1 MDLGQGC
8 WSDLLNHNSCFLRSR
23 LLLPVVVWKRRI
35 WQSLLYLFDTDLY
48 SRTCFAVRLGRAAVA
63 RESRRFGP
71 IGPPRSA
78 FRRLESGL
86 DIPVANTPTA
96 KIRLS
101 VLGRVTLQPI
111 SGCSG
116 AGIARFEREIPLAN

>member
-1 MDLGQGC
+1 MIRRPP
-8 WSDLLNHNSCFLRSR
+8 RSTLFPYTTLFR
-23 LLLPVVVWKRRI
+23 SVVVWKRRI
-35 WQSLLYLFDTDLY
+35 WQSLLYLFDTDLH
-48 SRTCFAVRLGRAAVA
+48 SRTCFAVRMGRAAVA

-96 KIRLS
+96 EIRLS
-101 VLGRVTLQPI
+101 VLGRVSLQPI

-116 AGIARFEREIPLAN
+116 AGMARF